1 MLYAEQ
7 SRRAAE
13 LAARISFG
21 RLVAWLGAQW
31 RDIAAAEDALA
42 HALVKALETW
52 PASGV
57 PEQPDAWLMLV
68 AKRQLLQSA
77 RHNRVRFDA
86 ATTAFLEDRQ
96 NDGDRGQGFDIPDTR
111 LKLMFV
117 CAHPAIDVSLRCAL
131 MLQTIL
137 GLTANEIA
145 QAMLVSPTALA
156 QRLVRAK
163 QKIRDAGLRFEEPE
177 RAEIPARLQEV
188 LEAIYRAFGIGVEA
202 VDGAENRVVNLQEEA
217 LFLCGVVC
225 ELMPSSAEAKGLL
238 ALMMFGNARR
248 GAQRTAAGEFVPLA
262 AQDTSLWQRDAILS
276 ADQLLWNAARFRQ
289 PGPYQLEAAIQ
300 SAHCHRLFTGITP
313 WHGIAALYKQLN
325 SHFPTIGSLVAAA
338 VAYAEAGDIAHG
350 LAELSA
356 IQAEAKSFQSWW
368 VAKAHLHALVG
379 QNSEAKVALE
389 IAIGLTAEQSIRRHL
404 EGRLRALG

>member
-1 MLYAEQ
+1 MQYAEQ

-13 LAARISFG
+13 LAARTSFG

-31 RDIAAAEDALA
+31 RDISATEDALA
-42 HALVKALETW
+42 DALVKALETW
-52 PASGV
+52 PVSGV

-86 ATTAFLEDRQ
+86 ATTAFLEDMHSEE
-96 NDGDRGQGFDIPDTR
+96 RGQSFDIPDTR

-117 CAHPAIDVSLRCAL
+117 CAHPAIDASLRCAL

-137 GLTANEIA
+137 GLTAHEIA

-188 LEAIYRAFGIGVEA
+188 LEAIYGAYGVEA

-217 LFLCGVVC
+217 LFLCRVVC

-238 ALMMFGNARR
+238 ALMMFGHARR
-248 GAQRTAAGEFVPLA
+248 SAQRTAAGEFVPLA
-262 AQDTSLWQRDAILS
+262 AQDTRLWQRDAILT

-313 WHGIAALYKQLN
+313 WQGIAALYKQLN
-325 SHFPTIGSLVAAA
+325 SHFPTTGSLVAAA
-338 VAYAEAGDIAHG
+338 VAYAEAGDIALG
-350 LAELSA
+350 QAELNA
-356 IQAEAKSFQSWW
+356 IQAESKSFQSWW
-368 VAKAHLHALVG
+368 VAKAHLHVLAG
-379 QNSEAKVALE
+379 QNPEAKGAFE
-389 IAIGLTAEQSIRRHL
+389 IAIGLTLEQSIRRHL
-404 EGRLRALG
+404 EGRLMVLG